1 MNHIDTVKATYTA
14 FATADRDLIE
24 SLLADDLVFS
34 APPDVGID
42 RATYFERCWPG
53 AGGTER
59 FDYVRLAEVGD
70 EVLVTYEATRKDGT
84 RFRNTE
90 IFGFDGDR
98 IASIEVYFG
107 WDLTSPSRRH
117 PVLRSCTTSPLQT
130 GPVRPERST
139 RRPCLTRRS
148 SWTGTTCGAPSCGSR
163 TRSWRR
169 RPSRSCSRSSGSIA
183 AAPSSP
189 PA

>member
-1 MNHIDTVKATYTA
+1 LPRSDRLETVRDCFRA

-24 SLLADDLVFS
+24 RVLADDLVFS

-59 FDYVRLAEVGD
+59 FDFVRLAEIGD

-90 IFGFDGDR
+90 IFGFDGER
-98 IASIEVYFG
+98 IATIEVYFG
-107 WDLTSPSRRH
+107 WDL
-117 PVLRSCTTSPLQT
+117 
-130 GPVRPERST
+130 
-139 RRPCLTRRS
+139 
-148 SWTGTTCGAPSCGSR
+148 A
-163 TRSWRR
+163 
-169 RPSRSCSRSSGSIA
+169 
-183 AAPSSP
+183 
-189 PA
+189 